1 MPYVIRDASGRISG
15 IFDQAE
21 VGIAEEIDANDPEL
35 LRFLSDHGL
44 ATPDSAKQVLEE
56 SDRKMIRLV
65 DDLIALLI
73 EKDLIKFTDLPAA
86 AGEKYLQRQV
96 ARKRLQIV
104 VGEDDIL

>member
-1 MPYVIRDASGRISG
+1 M
-15 IFDQAE
+15 FDQAE
-21 VGIAEEIDANDPEL
+21 VGVAEEVDANDPEL
-35 LRFLSDHGL
+35 ARFLSDHGL
-44 ATPDSAKQVLEE
+44 ATPDSARQVLEE

-86 AGEKYLQRQV
+86 AGEKYLHRQV